1 MFVLI
6 KRILDIKA
14 VRVIGIASLVI
25 YTLHHVSHERHQET
39 LRILTWSEVL
49 PLDLL
54 QKFEK
59 EKNVRLIID
68 YFDSQEVLETK
79 LNSGFS
85 GYDLITPTAT
95 SFLARYIQKELL
107 RPIQMTHLKNYKNIA
122 PIFWDK
128 MKVIDPTNSYL
139 VPFGYGT
146 FGILYN
152 KTMIDR
158 LKLSPYPT
166 HYGYFFDPKI
176 VCQWR
181 RYGIGLLNEWQEVFG
196 AALSHLGY
204 PSYTH
209 DKRAI
214 YAAYKM
220 MTAVR
225 GQIRRFSNNRYINDL
240 LVEELIYTQALSDEA
255 SRAIVDAKDNKIN
268 LVFVRPAQEKGM
280 YIDCFSIPKTAR
292 SVKLAEEFIDFCLNN
307 ENAIH
312 ITKHS
317 KIPNTVSHRFQN
329 QLDPTWFLDVPV
341 EQLSIP
347 AIRPTRLNRELLTY
361 WQHFLQKLPLA
372 PPF

>member
-6 KRILDIKA
+6 KRILNIKA
-14 VRVIGIASLVI
+14 VRLIVIFSLFI
-25 YTLHHVSHERHQET
+25 YVLHHIFHEKHQEE
-39 LRILTWSEVL
+39 LRILTWSEVF

-54 QKFEK
+54 KKFEK
-59 EKNVRLIID
+59 EKNVRLVVD
-68 YFDSQEVLETK
+68 YFDSQEVLEAK

-95 SFLARYIQKELL
+95 SFLARYIQKDLL
-107 RPIQMTHLKNYKNIA
+107 RPIQVTRLKNNKNIA
-122 PIFWDK
+122 PVFWEK

-139 VPFGYGT
+139 IPFGYGT

-158 LKLSPYPT
+158 LKLSYYPT

-176 VCQWR
+176 VCQWQKH
-181 RYGIGLLNEWQEVFG
+181 GIGLLNDWPEVFG
-196 AALSHLGY
+196 AALCYLGHS
-204 PSYTH
+204 PYTQ
-209 DKRAI
+209 DKRALYI
-214 YAAYKM
+214 AYK
-220 MTAVR
+220 TVNAVR
-225 GQIRRFSNNRYINDL
+225 SQIRRFSNNRYINDL
-240 LVEELIYTQALSDEA
+240 LIEELIYTQALSDEA
-255 SRAIVDAKDNKIN
+255 TRAVIDAKDNKID
-268 LVFVRPAQEKGM
+268 LVFVRPTQEKGM

-292 SVKLAEEFIDFCLNN
+292 SIKLAEEFIDFCLDN

-329 QLDPTWFLDVPV
+329 QLDSAWFLDVPV

-347 AIRPTRLNRELLTY
+347 TIRPTRLNRELLTY

-372 PPF
+372 PSF